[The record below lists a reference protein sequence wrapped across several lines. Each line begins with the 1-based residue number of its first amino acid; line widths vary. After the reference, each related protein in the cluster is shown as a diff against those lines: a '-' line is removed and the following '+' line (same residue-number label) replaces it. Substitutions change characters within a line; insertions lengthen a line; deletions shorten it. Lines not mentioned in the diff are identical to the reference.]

1 MIQYFL
7 AYRDSMTTI
16 DLVFLVFGYAV
27 LILLILPFHEFAH
40 AYVAHLCGD
49 DTAKW
54 HGRMTLNPFKHL
66 DMWGTLMMIMVGI
79 GYAKPVPVVS
89 RNFRRYKR
97 DTILVSLAGPLSNFL
112 MAVVSAAIFRVCY
125 LFVTDGNLLFWLWM
139 VFVNVIASVNISL
152 MVFNLLPFPP
162 LDGSRLWSTLLPG
175 RWAYTLERYS
185 QYIIM
190 GLFVL
195 LFTGVLDGPL
205 STLHQVVG
213 NGIGLLLGEPDIF
226 DATAL
231 FVFE

>member
-1 MIQYFL
+1 MEENGSYRWPGNQPKKPKVSIDFKKINQILTIL
-7 AYRDSMTTI
+7 A
-16 DLVFLVFGYAV
+16 VAV
-27 LILLILPFHEFAH
+27 
-40 AYVAHLCGD
+40 
-49 DTAKW
+49 
-54 HGRMTLNPFKHL
+54 
-66 DMWGTLMMIMVGI
+66 
-79 GYAKPVPVVS
+79 
-89 RNFRRYKR
+89 
-97 DTILVSLAGPLSNFL
+97 ILVSLAGPLSNFL